1 MEREEHSRRLLEYLQ
16 EQQPAM
22 LDMLRRLVSAESP
35 TSVPESQE
43 AVLQQL
49 SQALSAL
56 DFAGEIIPGQKMGGV
71 LTAWPRQERRPAVE
85 GNNSPYQL
93 LVGHCDTV
101 WPIGTLAE
109 MPFAVKGNRI
119 QGPGVYDM
127 KGGLVQM
134 IFAFQAIRAIG
145 LPLEVTPLVFI
156 NSDEEMG
163 SRESTPTIRR
173 LAHGADRAF
182 ILEPSLGP
190 AGKLKTRR
198 KGVGRFQ
205 INIHGRAAHAGL
217 DPEKGISAILEMA
230 YIIQKLF
237 AMNDPAAGVSV
248 NVGMIAGGVRPNV
261 IAAESSAQIDVR
273 VPTRE
278 TAEKVEQAILKLS
291 PEIEGISLE
300 IEGSINRPPLE
311 KTAANEQLWQTARE
325 LGELLNLKLEEGM
338 AGGGSD
344 GNTTSLYTATLD
356 GLGAVG
362 DGAHAQHEFVC
373 LDKMAERS
381 ALLALLL
388 LSPPLSLE

>member
-1 MEREEHSRRLLEYLQ
+1 
-16 EQQPAM
+16 
-22 LDMLRRLVSAESP
+22 
-35 TSVPESQE
+35 
-43 AVLQQL
+43 
-49 SQALSAL
+49 
-56 DFAGEIIPGQKMGGV
+56 
-71 LTAWPRQERRPAVE
+71 
-85 GNNSPYQL
+85 
-93 LVGHCDTV
+93 
-101 WPIGTLAE
+101 
-109 MPFAVKGNRI
+109 
-119 QGPGVYDM
+119 
-127 KGGLVQM
+127 
-134 IFAFQAIRAIG
+134 
-145 LPLEVTPLVFI
+145 
-156 NSDEEMG
+156 MG

-291 PEIEGISLE
+291 PEIEGVSLE

>member
-1 MEREEHSRRLLEYLQ
+1 
-16 EQQPAM
+16 
-22 LDMLRRLVSAESP
+22 
-35 TSVPESQE
+35 
-43 AVLQQL
+43 
-49 SQALSAL
+49 
-56 DFAGEIIPGQKMGGV
+56 
-71 LTAWPRQERRPAVE
+71 
-85 GNNSPYQL
+85 
-93 LVGHCDTV
+93 
-101 WPIGTLAE
+101 

-291 PEIEGISLE
+291 PEIEGVSLE